1 MTSRPSGLIYENSEE
16 NQMLEYTSDTRK
28 IQELL
33 DGDSG
38 HVVLQN
44 GVYDISRS
52 LVIHDNTRLTLMPGA
67 VLRLADGANTYLI
80 VNDGYGKQADIGK
93 KITKNVTIEGGVW
106 DGNNVHQTRTSDEE
120 RDAYKEFH
128 DECYYGMLTR
138 FIGMEDFTLRDIT
151 IRNPEAYSMQ
161 ISHVDRFTVEHIRFD
176 YNMLRGNMD
185 GVHING
191 PARNGRIVDIKGA
204 TNDDLVALNCDDVW
218 STEITH
224 GPIENILV
232 DGLWS
237 DNGYT
242 AVRLLSSG
250 DPMNNVQIRNI
261 FGTYRYYAVSFTHH
275 GCPPG
280 GLVWMDN
287 ISIDGVF
294 TSKPTDTVKNPQ
306 PVIWFAWGTHSGNVT
321 VRNVHRD
328 EYADTTAP
336 TIQIDPDASVDRL
349 LVSDCTQKFHNCPEI
364 PLIVNNGTI
373 GKLIT
378 ENVEGYENK

>member
-1 MTSRPSGLIYENSEE
+1 
-16 NQMLEYTSDTRK
+16 MLEYTSDTRK

-176 YNMLRGNMD
+176 YNMLRGTT
-185 GVHING
+185 
-191 PARNGRIVDIKGA
+191 AFFNGRQVLIDVSNPIILDMLRTNEYMKTNIKQAIAEA
-204 TNDDLVALNCDDVW
+204 TGERYGL
-218 STEITH
+218 
-224 GPIENILV
+224 GPYRPPEKKQEEQ
-232 DGLWS
+232 
-237 DNGYT
+237 
-242 AVRLLSSG
+242 
-250 DPMNNVQIRNI
+250 DP
-261 FGTYRYYAVSFTHH
+261 
-275 GCPPG
+275 
-280 GLVWMDN
+280 L
-287 ISIDGVF
+287 
-294 TSKPTDTVKNPQ
+294 
-306 PVIWFAWGTHSGNVT
+306 
-321 VRNVHRD
+321 
-328 EYADTTAP
+328 E
-336 TIQIDPDASVDRL
+336 
-349 LVSDCTQKFHNCPEI
+349 
-364 PLIVNNGTI
+364 
-373 GKLIT
+373 KLI
-378 ENVEGYENK
+378 EALPKSPDIIIE